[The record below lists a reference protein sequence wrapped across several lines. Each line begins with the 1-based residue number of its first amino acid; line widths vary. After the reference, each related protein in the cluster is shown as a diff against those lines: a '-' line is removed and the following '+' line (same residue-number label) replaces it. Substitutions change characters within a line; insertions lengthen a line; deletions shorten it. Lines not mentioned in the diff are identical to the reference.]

1 MMTIN
6 KLITTICF
14 LILSGCDEARL
25 YGGIGATTD
34 SLNHEDWDNIE
45 NPVGFIRGEANS
57 YMDKAFIGGFCH
69 HTSSVPDTDTPGLN
83 YCGVQGG
90 YTWGGRP

>member
-1 MMTIN
+1 
-6 KLITTICF
+6 
-14 LILSGCDEARL
+14 
-25 YGGIGATTD
+25 
-34 SLNHEDWDNIE
+34 
-45 NPVGFIRGEANS
+45 
-57 YMDKAFIGGFCH
+57 MDKAFIGGFCH